1 MKGSDHKQTRE
12 WVFYKPASPKQVG
25 LGLVKSSDQ
34 CFDLVTSA
42 DMTITDDLK
51 WNVQVDI
58 IIKSFQ
64 APLLTIKTPKTPDL
78 N

>member
-1 MKGSDHKQTRE
+1 MKGSDHKQPRE
-12 WVFYKPASPKQVG
+12 WGFYKPASPKQVVV
-25 LGLVKSSDQ
+25 GLVKSSDQ

-51 WNVQVDI
+51 WNVHIDI
-58 IIKSFQ
+58 IIKSLQ
-64 APLLTIKTPKTPDL
+64 APLLTIKAPKTPDL